1 VQTKL
6 SAVITIRAESLNIHG
21 SIPASRM
28 WWSKAAEVRHATI
41 LMGKVASLLLFSMPP
56 SPIGLSND
64 RLHHLWISWKNM
76 NWIGL

>member
-1 VQTKL
+1 
-6 SAVITIRAESLNIHG
+6 
-21 SIPASRM
+21 M